1 MKHGRKF
8 HFASI
13 YLFKFILCL
22 KSEKNS
28 RIFRGLFSTF
38 KFKIMIFKVY
48 DT

>member
-1 MKHGRKF
+1 MKRGRNF

-13 YLFKFILCL
+13 YLFKFILHL
-22 KSEKNS
+22 KFEKSS

-38 KFKIMIFKVY
+38 KFKIMIFEVY